1 MTVLHML
8 QRNIL
13 RKELK
18 MKKIFKQW
26 LHSAALA
33 AEVFTG
39 QAHWYAT
46 TAEPAAATAR
56 APRKADPE
64 AGFGAL
70 RAAD

>member
-1 MTVLHML
+1 MAALHML

-46 TAEPAAATAR
+46 TAEPAAAAR
-56 APRKADPE
+56 VPRKAEHE
-64 AGFGAL
+64 ADFGAL

>member
-13 RKELK
+13 RKELE

-33 AEVFTG
+33 AEAFTG

-46 TAEPAAATAR
+46 TGEPAPVPAR
-56 APRKADPE
+56 APRKAAPKAD
-64 AGFGAL
+64 FGAFH
-70 RAAD
+70 AAD

>member
-1 MTVLHML
+1 
-8 QRNIL
+8 
-13 RKELK
+13 

-46 TAEPAAATAR
+46 TAEPAAAAR
-56 APRKADPE
+56 VPRKAERE
-64 AGFGAL
+64 ADFGAL

>member
-1 MTVLHML
+1 MAVLHML

-13 RKELK
+13 RKELN

-33 AEVFTG
+33 AEAFTG
-39 QAHWYAT
+39 QTHWYAT
-46 TAEPAAATAR
+46 TGEPAAATAR
-56 APRKADPE
+56 TPRKADRE
-64 AGFGAL
+64 ADFGAL